1 MAKFGLLVGWGGPV
15 RGREVQA
22 AAVFEEAV
30 RLWRRLQRQG
40 VIEAWEPVLLEPHGG
55 DLGGFFLLRGKRGRL
70 AELRA
75 SDELIQLGRR
85 AEQVFE
91 GYGVV
96 GAELDGRIDR
106 AMRELTR
113 AARELGAP
121 GGGFSA
127 DSHR

>member
-15 RGREVQA
+15 RGREAHA

-30 RLWRRLQRQG
+30 KLWRRLQREG
-40 VIEAWEPVLLEPHGG
+40 RIEAWEPVLLEPHGG
-55 DLGGFFLLRGKRGRL
+55 DLGGFFLLRGKRRQI
-70 AELRA
+70 AELRS

-85 AEQVFE
+85 ADQVFE

-106 AMRELTR
+106 AMRELAR

-121 GGGFSA
+121 RGAVSDG
-127 DSHR
+127 SHH

>member
-55 DLGGFFLLRGKRGRL
+55 DLGGFFLLRGKRRRL
-70 AELRA
+70 AKLRA